1 MFRRS
6 LPESGGLIIQPC
18 NSVVSFFMRFPID
31 VLFVDRSGTLLHL
44 IGPMPPWHVSK
55 LVRGS
60 KLVIELP
67 AGTAAR
73 SGTQV
78 GDSIEITPA

>member
-1 MFRRS
+1 MFRAA

-31 VLFVDRSGTLLHL
+31 VLFVDGSGRLLHL
-44 IGPMPPWHVSK
+44 MGPMPPWRVSK
-55 LVRGS
+55 IVQGS

-67 AGTAAR
+67 SGTATR
-73 SGTQV
+73 SGTHV
-78 GDSIEITPA
+78 GDSIEIAPV